1 MALSSFQL
9 FLSQAQNAP
18 SELKVQVL
26 RIIMDLLIMYDQE
39 FFARSAD
46 NVRPRAHFERFRL
59 MSMSVLQSAKILDFL
74 LQILEAEE
82 SPEAQAVIVT
92 GFCKLLLAGMIT
104 ESRVN
109 KPRSPLEILT
119 AELISRIRS

>member
-9 FLSQAQNAP
+9 FLIQAQNAP
-18 SELKVQVL
+18 GELKVQVL

-39 FFARSAD
+39 FFGRSAD
-46 NVRPRAHFERFRL
+46 TVSFRVSE
-59 MSMSVLQSAKILDFL
+59 SMKASSSDLFQAARILDFL

-82 SPEAQAVIVT
+82 SAEAQAVIVT

-104 ESRVN
+104 ESRVSV
-109 KPRSPLEILT
+109 PAPHL
-119 AELISRIRS
+119 